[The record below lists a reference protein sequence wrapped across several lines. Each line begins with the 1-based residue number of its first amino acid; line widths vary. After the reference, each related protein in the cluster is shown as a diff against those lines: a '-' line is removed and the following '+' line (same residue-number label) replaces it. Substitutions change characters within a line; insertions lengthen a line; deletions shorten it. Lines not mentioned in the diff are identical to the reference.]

1 LAESAGGTTRYIE
14 QPAKMKWYLTIP
26 CLIILFYRTQHMAKQ
41 VQHLVYLRQMEV
53 FLALLN
59 LPDDGK
65 GNPCFFRYY
74 MYLHIF

>member
-1 LAESAGGTTRYIE
+1 
-14 QPAKMKWYLTIP
+14 
-26 CLIILFYRTQHMAKQ
+26 MAKQ